1 MTETELKALCG
12 AITPPDEAARAAAHA
27 HWAGLAKPLGG
38 LGALETMLEA
48 AAALTGNAAL
58 DFSKRAVLV
67 LCADNGVVAQ
77 GVSQTDSSVTR
88 AVAQNLAARRTS
100 VCQMARTAHCQVV
113 PVDLG
118 MAGPKVPGVLD
129 CRIANGTQDF
139 TCGPAMSR
147 AEAVE
152 AIGKGV
158 ALVRAQKAKGSRLLA
173 TGEMGIGNTTT
184 SSAVTASMLSLPVE
198 TVTGRGAGLST
209 EGLMRKKAVIQK
221 ALDLHKPDP
230 SDPVD
235 VISKVGG
242 FDIAGMTGLYLGGA
256 LYRVPIIVDG
266 LISAVA
272 ALCAQG
278 LAPLCTCAMVASHV
292 SAEPAGQALLDKLG
306 LSSMINAGMRMGEGT
321 GAVAA
326 LPLLDM
332 AYDIYFGMGTFSNI
346 QMEAYVPQK

>member
-1 MTETELKALCG
+1 
-12 AITPPDEAARAAAHA
+12 
-27 HWAGLAKPLGG
+27 
-38 LGALETMLEA
+38 
-48 AAALTGNAAL
+48 
-58 DFSKRAVLV
+58 
-67 LCADNGVVAQ
+67 
-77 GVSQTDSSVTR
+77 
-88 AVAQNLAARRTS
+88 
-100 VCQMARTAHCQVV
+100 
-113 PVDLG
+113 
-118 MAGPKVPGVLD
+118 
-129 CRIANGTQDF
+129 
-139 TCGPAMSR
+139 
-147 AEAVE
+147 
-152 AIGKGV
+152 
-158 ALVRAQKAKGSRLLA
+158 
-173 TGEMGIGNTTT
+173 
-184 SSAVTASMLSLPVE
+184 MLSLPVE

-242 FDIAGMTGLYLGGA
+242 FDIAGMAGLYLGGA

-292 SAEPAGQALLDKLG
+292 SAEPAGQVLLDKLG

-332 AYDIYFGMGTFSNI
+332 AYDIYFGMGTFSDI